1 MQSMTGFG
9 SSQRGYYKVDI
20 RSLNS
25 KHMDI
30 NFRIPSNLF
39 SYEFI
44 LRERLKENF
53 SRGKFDVTISF
64 TQNSSSA
71 LNLNKEGILNVQ
83 RALKEL
89 KTTIGSKGNVS
100 IDSILLFKDLIF
112 TVEQT
117 ISEDD
122 LFYAFDN
129 SVKILKDMRIREG
142 LNTRENLI
150 DILNHIE
157 TLMTNI
163 KLRYKEYSMGLN
175 DRILK
180 RLEPF
185 KNISDIDETRLY
197 QESAILAQKLDINEE
212 LERLTSHLDHF
223 RGLLN
228 QDVVGRRLDFLLQE
242 ILREV
247 NTISQKSEDMEI
259 IKSTIEIKAQIDK
272 LKEQVQNIQ

>member
-9 SSQRGYYKVDI
+9 SSQRGFYKVDI

>member
-1 MQSMTGFG
+1 MTGFG

>member
-9 SSQRGYYKVDI
+9 SSQRGFYKVDI

-122 LFYAFDN
+122 LFNAFDN